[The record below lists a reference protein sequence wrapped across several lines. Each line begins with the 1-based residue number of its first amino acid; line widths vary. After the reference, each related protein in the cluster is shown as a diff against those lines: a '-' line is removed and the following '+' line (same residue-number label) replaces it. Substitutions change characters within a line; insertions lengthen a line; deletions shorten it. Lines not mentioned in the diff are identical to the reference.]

1 MNYRNFSQVTTRGL
15 TALSL
20 AAAVSGTAQAATPAL
35 PLITEVFVNK
45 TGVLG
50 MAWKPVAN
58 AASMRLQVASSGDRC
73 PLTTLTRPAG
83 CFVNQVV
90 SLNGPLA
97 PALKT
102 GVSVANYN
110 SGNVYA
116 RLVAV
121 DSTGRNMT
129 GTAWIKVPHYL
140 GLTSG
145 GKAWPL
151 SEVISGAPLT
161 VTANVTNGTAMSEF
175 WAFDIQGNST
185 TKSRS
190 GLNFNV
196 TPMAT
201 GTQQAWVM
209 KSKSGGL
216 VIDQGTVKVS
226 PAACAG
232 LPYMD
237 LPFVGNFKVTQGN
250 SAATSHYDHGTWDNT
265 YAIDLALPMNTPVR
279 SPVNGTVIKA
289 TGVNNIAWIGGGRT
303 LLIQDSI
310 SNKKI
315 ALLHLNS
322 ISIASGSVKKGDIV
336 GYSGASG
343 CDSKGCSNTKF
354 GPHLHIHLW
363 NGVGTYDSHTEAFP
377 SNFRLRV
384 KTTAGSEACLYG
396 NDLANSRIVGTNWTS
411 HLN

>member
-1 MNYRNFSQVTTRGL
+1 MRLAPYFLDAIMNYRNFSQVTTRGL

-50 MAWKPVAN
+50 MAWNPVAN
-58 AASMRLQVASSGDRC
+58 AASMRLQVASSGDGC

-129 GTAWIKVPHYL
+129 GTAWIKVPHYF
-140 GLTSG
+140 GLTSN

-151 SEVISGAPLT
+151 AFVASGSPVT
-161 VTANVTNGTAMSEF
+161 VTATVTNSTAMTDL
-175 WAFDIQGNST
+175 WAFDVQGNSSN
-185 TKSRS
+185 KSKS
-190 GLNFNV
+190 GLNFTV
-196 TPMAT
+196 TPLAT
-201 GTQQAWVM
+201 GSQQAWII

-216 VIDQGTVKVS
+216 TIDSGTIAVNKINPTNV
-226 PAACAG
+226 
-232 LPYMD
+232 
-237 LPFVGNFKVTQGN
+237 
-250 SAATSHYDHGTWDNT
+250 ATPGPNT
-265 YAIDLALPMNTPVR
+265 YAKFGYVKYNYYHAGSDYMAAAG
-279 SPVNGTVIKA
+279 SPVYAKVSGIVTTIPMPQGGTIDNHCMGNVVIMPDNLGKYYLYAHLQAISVKNGTYVSAGSQIGKVGN
-289 TGVNNIAWIGGGRT
+289 TGYNKNART
-303 LLIQDSI
+303 SCQ
-310 SNKKI
+310 SN
-315 ALLHLNS
+315 APAHLHLELKNS
-322 ISIASGSVKKGDIV
+322 PI
-336 GYSGASG
+336 
-343 CDSKGCSNTKF
+343 
-354 GPHLHIHLW
+354 LH
-363 NGVGTYDSHTEAFP
+363 NP
-377 SNFRLRV
+377 
-384 KTTAGSEACLYG
+384 AGSPQVWGYTPKHPDGFGYKNPE
-396 NDLANSRIVGTNWTS
+396 
-411 HLN
+411 